1 MARKGK
7 KHQRKNGLMFGR
19 FNQQGFT
26 LIEILVAIVLI
37 GIMATIVV
45 PSLTRG
51 TGRYGREQ
59 FIYQLQALVQ
69 LGWQS
74 ALSTGKIHRV
84 LVDID
89 KRAISLGS
97 ASGTFD
103 KNGDPEFK
111 PAKVLFVKSSMTW
124 PAHIQIKQFN
134 IEGFDEMSRYGVG
147 RKTTEMWFYIMP
159 DGLTQEVTI
168 NALDTKDLKNN
179 KPRPF
184 SLVLSPFSA
193 IFKYYDTFQA

>member
-1 MARKGK
+1 MFAYFRKFFK
-7 KHQRKNGLMFGR
+7 KLLPQFKCNR
-19 FNQQGFT
+19 FNIFRF
-26 LIEILVAIVLI
+26 
-37 GIMATIVV
+37 
-45 PSLTRG
+45 P
-51 TGRYGREQ
+51 
-59 FIYQLQALVQ
+59 
-69 LGWQS
+69 
-74 ALSTGKIHRV
+74 
-84 LVDID
+84 
-89 KRAISLGS
+89 
-97 ASGTFD
+97 
-103 KNGDPEFK
+103 
-111 PAKVLFVKSSMTW
+111 
-124 PAHIQIKQFN
+124 QIKQFN